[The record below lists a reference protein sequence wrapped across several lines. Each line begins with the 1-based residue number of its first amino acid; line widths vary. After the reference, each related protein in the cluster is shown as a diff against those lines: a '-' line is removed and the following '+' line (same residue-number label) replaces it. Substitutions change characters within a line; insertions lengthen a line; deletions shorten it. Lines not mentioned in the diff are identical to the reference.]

1 MNLKFSNALNIDGE
15 SFNGVF
21 IEEKNHTG
29 KINLRG
35 RNTDKEFM
43 KNVGLVLD
51 LVLPIEPN
59 VRVSNK
65 NINIIWLS
73 PNEWLIETPKT
84 ETQKILIELKSTLNP
99 QKTAVTDV
107 SFNRTVL
114 RLEGDHVFTLL
125 SKYLVINLEKVLN
138 TNYSVAQTIFIK
150 IPILLI
156 RNNTENDISSIDIH
170 LNRSHA
176 KYVYELLIDGCKDLN
191 I

>member
-1 MNLKFSNALNIDGE
+1 MNLNPSPVLKISNENLNGISIQE
-15 SFNGVF
+15 RNLL
-21 IEEKNHTG
+21 G

-35 RNTDKEFM
+35 KSSDKEFM
-43 KNVGLVLD
+43 KNVGSVLD

-59 VRVSNK
+59 VRVSNN
-65 NINIIWLS
+65 NISIIWLS
-73 PNEWLIETPKT
+73 PNEWLIETPKA
-84 ETQKILIELKSTLNP
+84 ETKKVLTLLKSTLNP
-99 QKTAVTDV
+99 QKTAITDV
-107 SFNRTVL
+107 SYNRTVL

-156 RNNTENDISSIDIH
+156 RNNTKNDISSIDIH

>member
-59 VRVSNK
+59 VRVANK

-156 RNNTENDISSIDIH
+156 KNNAENDISSIDIH

>member
-1 MNLKFSNALNIDGE
+1 MNLNSSTVLKINKEN
-15 SFNGVF
+15 FNGIS
-21 IEEKNHTG
+21 IEERDFVG

-35 RNTDKEFM
+35 KSTDKEFM
-43 KNVGLVLD
+43 KNVGSVLD

-59 VRVSNK
+59 VRVSNN

-73 PNEWLIETPKT
+73 PNEWLIETPKA
-84 ETQKILIELKSTLNP
+84 EIENVLVLLKSNLNP
-99 QKTAVTDV
+99 EKTAITDV

-114 RLEGDHVFTLL
+114 RLEGNDVFNLL
-125 SKYLVINLEKVLN
+125 SKYLVINLEEVLR

-156 RNNTENDISSIDIH
+156 KNNSNNETTSIDIH
-170 LNRSHA
+170 VNRSHA
-176 KYVYELLIDGCKDLN
+176 KYVYNLLIDGCKILN

>member
-1 MNLKFSNALNIDGE
+1 MNLNLSPVLKTNEEN
-15 SFNGVF
+15 FNGITI
-21 IEEKNHTG
+21 IEKDLKG

-35 RNTDKEFM
+35 KSSDKEFM
-43 KNVGLVLD
+43 KNVGSVLD

-84 ETQKILIELKSTLNP
+84 ETEKIFTLLQSTINP
-99 QKTAVTDV
+99 QKTSITDV
-107 SFNRTVL
+107 SFNKTVL
-114 RLEGDHVFTLL
+114 RLEGEHVFTLL
-125 SKYLVINLEKVLN
+125 SKYLVINLEEALK

-156 RNNTENDISSIDIH
+156 RNNIDNRTKSIDIH

-176 KYVYELLIDGCKDLN
+176 RYVYELLIDGCKILN

>member
-1 MNLKFSNALNIDGE
+1 MNLNPSTVLKINKEN
-15 SFNGVF
+15 FNGISINERDVV
-21 IEEKNHTG
+21 G

-35 RNTDKEFM
+35 KSTDKEFM
-43 KNVGLVLD
+43 KNIGSVLD

-59 VRVSNK
+59 VRVSNN
-65 NINIIWLS
+65 NISIIWLS
-73 PNEWLIETPKT
+73 PNEWLIETPKD
-84 ETQKILIELKSTLNP
+84 ETHKVLKLLKSALNP
-99 QKTAVTDV
+99 QKTAITDV
-107 SFNRTVL
+107 SFNKTVL
-114 RLEGDHVFTLL
+114 RLKGDDVFTLL

-156 RNNTENDISSIDIH
+156 KNNAENDISSIDIH

>member
-1 MNLKFSNALNIDGE
+1 MNLNSSTVLKINKEN
-15 SFNGVF
+15 FNGIS
-21 IEEKNHTG
+21 IEERDFVG

-35 RNTDKEFM
+35 KSTDKEFM
-43 KNVGLVLD
+43 KNVGSVLD

-59 VRVSNK
+59 VRVANN

-73 PNEWLIETPKT
+73 PNEWLIETPKAEIQNVLT
-84 ETQKILIELKSTLNP
+84 LLKSTLNP
-99 QKTAVTDV
+99 EKTAITDV

-114 RLEGDHVFTLL
+114 RLEGNYVFTLL
-125 SKYLVINLEKVLN
+125 SKYLVINLEEVLQ

-156 RNNTENDISSIDIH
+156 KNNSNSEATSIDIH

-176 KYVYELLIDGCKDLN
+176 KYVYNLLIDGCKVLN

>member
-1 MNLKFSNALNIDGE
+1 MNLNSSTVLNINKE
-15 SFNGVF
+15 NFNGIS
-21 IEEKNHTG
+21 IEERDFVG

-35 RNTDKEFM
+35 KSTDKEFM
-43 KNVGLVLD
+43 KNVGSVLD

-59 VRVSNK
+59 VRVANN

-73 PNEWLIETPKT
+73 PNEWLIETPKAEIQNVLT
-84 ETQKILIELKSTLNP
+84 LLKSTLNP
-99 QKTAVTDV
+99 EKTAITDV

-114 RLEGDHVFTLL
+114 RLEGNDVFTLL
-125 SKYLVINLEKVLN
+125 SKYLVINLEEVLQ

-156 RNNTENDISSIDIH
+156 KNNSNNQTLSIDIH

-176 KYVYELLIDGCKDLN
+176 KYVYDLLIDGCKILN

>member
-1 MNLKFSNALNIDGE
+1 MNLNPSPVLKISNENLNGISIQE
-15 SFNGVF
+15 RNLL
-21 IEEKNHTG
+21 G

-35 RNTDKEFM
+35 KSSDKEFM
-43 KNVGLVLD
+43 KNVGSVLD

-59 VRVSNK
+59 VRVSNN
-65 NINIIWLS
+65 NISIIWLS
-73 PNEWLIETPKT
+73 PNEWLIETPQA
-84 ETQKILIELKSTLNP
+84 ETKKVLTLLKSTLNP
-99 QKTAVTDV
+99 QKTAITDV
-107 SFNRTVL
+107 SYNRTVL

-125 SKYLVINLEKVLN
+125 SKYLVINLEEVLK

-156 RNNTENDISSIDIH
+156 RNNSNNETISIDIH

-176 KYVYELLIDGCKDLN
+176 KYVYELLIDGCKILN

>member
-1 MNLKFSNALNIDGE
+1 MNLKSSTVLKINKEN
-15 SFNGVF
+15 FNGIT
-21 IEEKNHTG
+21 IEERDFVG

-35 RNTDKEFM
+35 KSTDKEFM
-43 KNVGLVLD
+43 KNVGSVLD

-59 VRVSNK
+59 VRVSNN

-73 PNEWLIETPKT
+73 PNEWLIETPKA
-84 ETQKILIELKSTLNP
+84 EIENVLVLLKSNLNP
-99 QKTAVTDV
+99 EKTAVTDV

-114 RLEGDHVFTLL
+114 RLEGDHTFTLL
-125 SKYLVINLEKVLN
+125 SKYLVINLEEILKK
-138 TNYSVAQTIFIK
+138 NYSVAQTIFIK

-156 RNNTENDISSIDIH
+156 RNNNDETISVDIH

-176 KYVYELLIDGCKDLN
+176 KYVYELLVDGCKILN

>member
-1 MNLKFSNALNIDGE
+1 MNLNPSPVLKISNENLNGISIQE
-15 SFNGVF
+15 RNLL
-21 IEEKNHTG
+21 G

-35 RNTDKEFM
+35 KSSDKEFM
-43 KNVGLVLD
+43 KNVGSVLD

-59 VRVSNK
+59 VRVSNN
-65 NINIIWLS
+65 NISIIWLS
-73 PNEWLIETPKT
+73 PNEWLIETPKA
-84 ETQKILIELKSTLNP
+84 ETKKVLTLLKSTLNP
-99 QKTAVTDV
+99 QKTAITDV
-107 SFNRTVL
+107 SYNRTVL

-125 SKYLVINLEKVLN
+125 SKYLVINLEEVLK

-150 IPILLI
+150 IPILLV
-156 RNNTENDISSIDIH
+156 RNNAENDISSIDIH

>member
-1 MNLKFSNALNIDGE
+1 MNLNSSTVLKINKEN
-15 SFNGVF
+15 FNGIT
-21 IEEKNHTG
+21 IEERDFVG

-35 RNTDKEFM
+35 KSTDKEFM
-43 KNVGLVLD
+43 KNVGSVLD

-59 VRVSNK
+59 VRVSNN

-73 PNEWLIETPKT
+73 PNEWLIETPKAEIQNVLT
-84 ETQKILIELKSTLNP
+84 LLKSTLNP
-99 QKTAVTDV
+99 EKTAITDV

-114 RLEGDHVFTLL
+114 RLEGNDVFTLL
-125 SKYLVINLEKVLN
+125 SKYLVINLEDVLQ
-138 TNYSVAQTIFIK
+138 TNYSIAQTIFIK

-156 RNNTENDISSIDIH
+156 KNNSNSEATSIDIH

-176 KYVYELLIDGCKDLN
+176 KYVYNLLIDGCKVLN